1 MTVHRRWHLNSGRE
15 LSKVRDEVRRE
26 LEHSGLPP
34 AGVCDLL
41 VVLSELTT
49 NGLQA
54 ADGNRAAVTVVM
66 SIDEEDDV
74 VELLIKNVGVAFE
87 RDALDQAPPE
97 MPTAASASGRG
108 LAVAAALSDE
118 LEITPLI
125 GGTQVRVARRRIY

>member
-1 MTVHRRWHLNSGRE
+1 MAVHRRWHLNSGRD
-15 LSKVRDEVRRE
+15 LSRVRDEVRQD
-26 LEHSGLPP
+26 LERAGLPP
-34 AGVCDLL
+34 AGVSDLL

-54 ADGNRAAVTVVM
+54 AGGSRAAVTVVM
-66 SIDEEDDV
+66 SIDDGDDV

-87 RDALDQAPPE
+87 GDALEQAPQH
-97 MPTAASASGRG
+97 MPSAESATGRG

-125 GGTQVRVARRRIY
+125 GGTQVRVARRRTY

>member
-1 MTVHRRWHLNSGRE
+1 MAVHRRWHLNSGRD
-15 LSKVRDEVRRE
+15 LSKVRDEVRQE

-34 AGVCDLL
+34 AGVSDLL

-54 ADGNRAAVTVVM
+54 AGSHRAAVTVVM
-66 SIDEEDDV
+66 SIDDEDDV
-74 VELLIKNVGVAFE
+74 VELLIKNVGEAFDGDASDQTP
-87 RDALDQAPPE
+87 RD
-97 MPTAASASGRG
+97 MPSAASTTGRG

-125 GGTQVRVARRRIY
+125 GGTQVRVARRRIH

>member
-1 MTVHRRWHLNSGRE
+1 M
-15 LSKVRDEVRRE
+15 VRHEVRQE
-26 LEHSGLPP
+26 LEHAGLPP
-34 AGVCDLL
+34 AAVDDLL

-54 ADGNRAAVTVVM
+54 AGSNRAAVTVGM
-66 SIDEEDDV
+66 SIDDEDDV

-87 RDALDQAPPE
+87 GDALNQAPQD
-97 MPTAASASGRG
+97 MPSAASASGRG

-125 GGTQVRVARRRIY
+125 GGTQVRVARRRTH